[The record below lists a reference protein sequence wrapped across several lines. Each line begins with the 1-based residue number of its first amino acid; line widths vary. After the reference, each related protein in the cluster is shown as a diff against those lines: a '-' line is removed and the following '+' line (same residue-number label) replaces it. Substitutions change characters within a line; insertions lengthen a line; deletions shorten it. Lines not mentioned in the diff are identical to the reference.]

1 MGVYSRRMN
10 KIALASAALLA
21 LAVPTAAFAGGQ
33 GVAMSCGKIEVTTPH
48 PELGMAKAGTWFLND
63 FAPTKKQLIK
73 CAVARK
79 VATTY
84 LANGTHKG
92 FVVKTFAGLTGRNFY
107 KGTQSAGIGFQ
118 IYRPTT

>member
-1 MGVYSRRMN
+1 MKM
-10 KIALASAALLA
+10 IATLSAAI
-21 LAVPTAAFAGGQ
+21 LAVALPTAAVAGGQ
-33 GVAMSCGKIEVTTPH
+33 GVAMSCGKIEVTRPH
-48 PELGMAKAGTWFLND
+48 PELGLARTGTWFLND

-73 CAVARK
+73 CAVVRR

-92 FVVKTFAGLTGRNFY
+92 YVVKAFTGLTGRNFY
-107 KGTQSAGIGFQ
+107 KGSPSADIGFQ